1 MTTTPETMQP
11 LGFRPYATTNGKVT
25 TWITRQPAPNPLGI
39 HQSVT
44 TDHATA
50 VLSAV
55 TEWDAPLTT
64 FWQLLGWERVDGGF
78 RRGSRFIRSGEAV
91 RQFTA
96 AKAWAMG
103 E

>member
-1 MTTTPETMQP
+1 MQP
-11 LGFRPYATTNGKVT
+11 LGFRPYVTTNGKVE
-25 TWITRQPAPNPLGI
+25 TWITQHRTTSEIVAS
-39 HQSVT
+39 QSVT
-44 TDHATA
+44 TGHATA

>member
-1 MTTTPETMQP
+1 MQP
-11 LGFRPYATTNGKVT
+11 LGFRPYTITNGKVAI
-25 TWITRQPAPNPLGI
+25 WITKHPAPNPLNI
-39 HQSVT
+39 HQSIT

-64 FWQLLGWERVDGGF
+64 FWQLLGWERIDGGF

-96 AKAWAMG
+96 AKAWAVG